1 MPTILRKKFIDLNV
15 RQINLKYVDVSSITI
30 GGYEGGNTNYPVS
43 IDTTPRNF
51 SFKNDLAD
59 NEFVQNPNIFET
71 QDYSRIKNVP
81 LDMVD
86 KFDNQDDPFF
96 DFDEQRPAFESGPFS
111 QTFQSGPFSSN
122 VIQKQTIKKV
132 ARKMSSTSIARSP
145 KSKTY
150 GVK

>member
-15 RQINLKYVDVSSITI
+15 QQINLKYVDVSSITI
-30 GGYEGGNTNYPVS
+30 DGYEGGNTNYPVS
-43 IDTTPRNF
+43 IDTTPKNF
-51 SFKNDLAD
+51 SFKNNLAD
-59 NEFVQNPNIFET
+59 NEFVQNPNILEEK
-71 QDYSRIKNVP
+71 DYSRIKNVP
-81 LDMVD
+81 LDMVN

-96 DFDEQRPAFESGPFS
+96 DFDEQRPVFETSRFGP
-111 QTFQSGPFSSN
+111 N
-122 VIQKQTIKKV
+122 LIKKDTIRKV